1 MKKGHIPLRKCIVCQ
16 GMFPKAELI
25 RMVISKK
32 DKKIYLDLEG
42 KKSGKGV
49 YLCPRRECLETFL
62 KNKKYRKRFHSVVS
76 EEAMN
81 YIKNIAESKGCLL

>member
-16 GMFPKAELI
+16 GMFPKSELV
-25 RMVISKK
+25 RMVINKK

-49 YLCPRRECLETFL
+49 YLCPRCECLKTFL
-62 KNKKYRKRFHSVVS
+62 KNKKYRKRFHSIVS
-76 EEAMN
+76 EEAME
-81 YIKNIAESKGCLL
+81 YLKKLAESKGCLL